1 MDEPRQP
8 DDDAAEAD
16 QPDDDAAEA
25 DDDEPAEPVPP
36 VGATEPLGLI
46 ELLRE
51 EIGGRLGRLFRRG

>member
-8 DDDAAEAD
+8 DDDAAEAN
-16 QPDDDAAEA
+16 
-25 DDDEPAEPVPP
+25 DDEPAEPVPP